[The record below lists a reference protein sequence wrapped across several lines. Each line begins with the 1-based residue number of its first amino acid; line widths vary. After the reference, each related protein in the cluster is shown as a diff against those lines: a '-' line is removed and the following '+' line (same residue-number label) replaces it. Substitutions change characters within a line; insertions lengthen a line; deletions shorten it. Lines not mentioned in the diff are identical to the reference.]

1 MIQWLEANACVD
13 RKRIYASGCSNGAG
27 FAYKLACDAADVIAA
42 VAPVDFR
49 CVSGTAPASASSLT
63 ATDNTACVCT
73 LPRPI
78 SVTAFEEGQDNSIV
92 PYNGGQTPIPAECP
106 PGGSCSTFNFPSAK
120 VNFGTWAN
128 FDTCTG
134 SPTTNSNNS
143 ICQTYT
149 SCAGKTEV
157 SLCTSNSSGHCGS
170 YASSHIVDTAW
181 QMFSQE
187 SLP

>member
-1 MIQWLEANACVD
+1 MH
-13 RKRIYASGCSNGAG
+13 
-27 FAYKLACDAADVIAA
+27 
-42 VAPVDFR
+42 
-49 CVSGTAPASASSLT
+49 APA
-63 ATDNTACVCT
+63 TD
-73 LPRPI
+73 LGDP
-78 SVTAFEEGQDNSIV
+78 FEEGQDDSIV

-106 PGGSCSTFNFPSAK
+106 LGGSCSTFNFPSAK

-134 SPTTNSNNS
+134 SPTANSNNS

-157 SLCTSNSSGHCGS
+157 SLCTSNSSTHCGS